1 MSINIHLCPKY
12 EYAMGLLG
20 KRWTGLIIRALMQ
33 GPRRFN
39 ELLLIVERVSDR
51 VLTERLRELE
61 AAGLVE
67 RKVIPESPVLI
78 LYSLTPKGQAMQEVL
93 QALQGWADEWVTPEE
108 LARLGIEAGEKEKAK
123 ELKLVEIS

>member
-1 MSINIHLCPKY
+1 
-12 EYAMGLLG
+12 MGLLG